1 MFKNSTYIYTD
12 SRGDHFIIS
21 EVIFKSK
28 CCRYFGYLTPIYS
41 VTSEEIKLIARYE
54 IDVCISVHFKKKCAW
69 DFSVGVQI
77 SSNNP
82 SSWFSSEDKA
92 EASFT
97 QSDGTAVLDMMSCL
111 ELLLLLFFS
120 FFLLSVNMNCKYAS
134 NVLYINI
141 YKLL

>member
-1 MFKNSTYIYTD
+1 M
-12 SRGDHFIIS
+12 
-21 EVIFKSK
+21 
-28 CCRYFGYLTPIYS
+28 L
-41 VTSEEIKLIARYE
+41 
-54 IDVCISVHFKKKCAW
+54 

-111 ELLLLLFFS
+111 ELFFP
-120 FFLLSVNMNCKYAS
+120 FVYEYEL
-134 NVLYINI
+134 
-141 YKLL
+141 